1 MITLYSSASCTS
13 CRKAR
18 SWLEDHDIPF
28 TEKNVFTEKITDEEL
43 KAILQLTENG
53 TNEIISQRSQAFREL
68 NINIEEMPLGRVLKL
83 IQQHPGIMR
92 RPILVD
98 NKRLLVG
105 YNEEDIRCFL
115 PREIRKIELSKLHD
129 QLPVN
134 FLMSKSY
141 R

>member
-13 CRKAR
+13 CRKAK
-18 SWLEDHDIPF
+18 SWLEEHDIPF

-53 TNEIISQRSQAFREL
+53 TKELISQRSQAFREL
-68 NINIEEMPLGRVLKL
+68 DIDIEDMSLGNVLKL
-83 IQQHPGIMR
+83 IQRHPGIMR

-98 NKRLLVG
+98 DKRLLVG

-115 PREIRKIELSKLHD
+115 PRDIRKLELLKLHD

-134 FLMSKSY
+134 F
-141 R
+141 

>member
-18 SWLEDHDIPF
+18 SWLVEHDIPF
-28 TEKNVFTEKITDEEL
+28 TEKNVFTEKITDQEL
-43 KAILQLTENG
+43 KSILQLTENG
-53 TNEIISQRSQAFREL
+53 TIELISQRSQAFREL
-68 NINIEEMPLGRVLKL
+68 NVDIDDMPLGKVLKL

-98 NKRLLVG
+98 DKRLLVG

-115 PREIRKIELSKLHD
+115 PRDIRKLELSKLHD

-134 FLMSKSY
+134 F
-141 R
+141 

>member
-134 FLMSKSY
+134 F
-141 R
+141 

>member
-18 SWLEDHDIPF
+18 SWLEEHDIPF

-115 PREIRKIELSKLHD
+115 PREIRKFELSKLHD

-134 FLMSKSY
+134 F
-141 R
+141 

>member
-18 SWLEDHDIPF
+18 SWLEEHDIPF
-28 TEKNVFTEKITDEEL
+28 TEKNVFTEKITDQEL
-43 KAILQLTENG
+43 KAILQLTEIG
-53 TNEIISQRSQAFREL
+53 TKEIISQRSQAFRAL
-68 NINIEEMPLGRVLKL
+68 NIDIEDMPLGKVLKL

-98 NKRLLVG
+98 DKRLLVG

-115 PREIRKIELSKLHD
+115 PRDIRKLELSKLHD

-134 FLMSKSY
+134 F
-141 R
+141 

>member
-18 SWLEDHDIPF
+18 SWLEEHDIPF

-43 KAILQLTENG
+43 RAILQLTENG

-115 PREIRKIELSKLHD
+115 PREIRKLELSKLHD

-134 FLMSKSY
+134 Y
-141 R
+141 

>member
-18 SWLEDHDIPF
+18 SWLEEHDIPF

-43 KAILQLTENG
+43 RAILQLTENG
-53 TNEIISQRSQAFREL
+53 TNEIISQRSQALREL
-68 NINIEEMPLGRVLKL
+68 DINIEEMPLGRVLKL

-134 FLMSKSY
+134 F
-141 R
+141 

>member
-98 NKRLLVG
+98 NKQLLVG

-134 FLMSKSY
+134 F
-141 R
+141 

>member
-18 SWLEDHDIPF
+18 SWLEEHNIPF
-28 TEKNVFTEKITDEEL
+28 TEKNVFTEKITDQEL
-43 KAILQLTENG
+43 KSILQLTENG
-53 TNEIISQRSQAFREL
+53 TIELISQRSQAFREL
-68 NINIEEMPLGRVLKL
+68 NVDIDDMPLGKVLKL

-98 NKRLLVG
+98 DKRLLVG

-115 PREIRKIELSKLHD
+115 PRDIRKLELSKLHD

-134 FLMSKSY
+134 F
-141 R
+141 

>member
-18 SWLEDHDIPF
+18 SWLEEHDIPF
-28 TEKNVFTEKITDEEL
+28 TEKNVFTEKITDQEL
-43 KAILQLTENG
+43 KSILQLTENG
-53 TNEIISQRSQAFREL
+53 TIELISQRSQAFKEL
-68 NINIEEMPLGRVLKL
+68 NIDIDDMPLRKVLKL

-98 NKRLLVG
+98 DKRLLVG

-115 PREIRKIELSKLHD
+115 PRDIRKLELSKLHD

-134 FLMSKSY
+134 F
-141 R
+141 

>member
-18 SWLEDHDIPF
+18 SWLEEHDIPF

-43 KAILQLTENG
+43 RAILQLTENG

-68 NINIEEMPLGRVLKL
+68 DINIEEMPLGRVLKL

-134 FLMSKSY
+134 Y
-141 R
+141 

>member
-18 SWLEDHDIPF
+18 SWLEEHDIPF

-43 KAILQLTENG
+43 RAILQLTENG
-53 TNEIISQRSQAFREL
+53 TNEIISQRSQAFKEL

-115 PREIRKIELSKLHD
+115 PREIRKLELSKLHD

-134 FLMSKSY
+134 Y
-141 R
+141 

>member
-18 SWLEDHDIPF
+18 SWLEEHDIPF

-43 KAILQLTENG
+43 RAILQLTENG

-115 PREIRKIELSKLHD
+115 PREIRKLELSKLQD

-134 FLMSKSY
+134 Y
-141 R
+141 

>member
-18 SWLEDHDIPF
+18 SWLEEHDIPF
-28 TEKNVFTEKITDEEL
+28 TEKNVFTEKITDQEL
-43 KAILQLTENG
+43 KSILQLTENG
-53 TNEIISQRSQAFREL
+53 TIELISQRSQAFKEL
-68 NINIEEMPLGRVLKL
+68 NIDIDDMPLRKVLKL

-98 NKRLLVG
+98 DKKLLVG

-115 PREIRKIELSKLHD
+115 PRDIRKLELSKLHD

-134 FLMSKSY
+134 F
-141 R
+141 

>member
-13 CRKAR
+13 CRKAK
-18 SWLEDHDIPF
+18 SWLEEHDIPF

-53 TNEIISQRSQAFREL
+53 TKELISQRSQAFREL
-68 NINIEEMPLGRVLKL
+68 DIDIEDMSLGKVLKL
-83 IQQHPGIMR
+83 IQRHPGIMR

-98 NKRLLVG
+98 DKRLLVG

-115 PREIRKIELSKLHD
+115 PRDIRKLELLKLHD

-134 FLMSKSY
+134 F
-141 R
+141 

>member
-18 SWLEDHDIPF
+18 SWLEEHDIPF
-28 TEKNVFTEKITDEEL
+28 TEKNVFTEKITDQEL
-43 KAILQLTENG
+43 KSILQLTENG
-53 TNEIISQRSQAFREL
+53 TIELISQRSQAFKEL
-68 NINIEEMPLGRVLKL
+68 NIDIDDMPLGKVLNL

-98 NKRLLVG
+98 DKRLLVG

-115 PREIRKIELSKLHD
+115 PRDIRKLELSKLHD

-134 FLMSKSY
+134 F
-141 R
+141 

>member
-18 SWLEDHDIPF
+18 SWLEEHDIPF

-43 KAILQLTENG
+43 RAILQLTENG

-115 PREIRKIELSKLHD
+115 PRDIRKLELSKLHD

-134 FLMSKSY
+134 F
-141 R
+141 

>member
-18 SWLEDHDIPF
+18 SWLEEHDIPF
-28 TEKNVFTEKITDEEL
+28 TEKNVFTEKITDQEL
-43 KAILQLTENG
+43 KSILQLTENG
-53 TNEIISQRSQAFREL
+53 TIELISQRSQAFREL
-68 NINIEEMPLGRVLKL
+68 NVDIDDMPLGKVLKL

-98 NKRLLVG
+98 DKRLLVG

-115 PREIRKIELSKLHD
+115 PRDIRKLELSKLHD

-134 FLMSKSY
+134 F
-141 R
+141 

>member
-18 SWLEDHDIPF
+18 SWLEEHDIPF

-43 KAILQLTENG
+43 KSILQLTENG
-53 TNEIISQRSQAFREL
+53 TKEIISQRSQAFREL
-68 NINIEEMPLGRVLKL
+68 NIDIEDMPLGSVLKL
-83 IQQHPGIMR
+83 IQKHPGIMR

-98 NKRLLVG
+98 DKRLLVG

-115 PREIRKIELSKLHD
+115 PREIRKLELSKLHD

-134 FLMSKSY
+134 F
-141 R
+141 

>member
-43 KAILQLTENG
+43 RAILQLTENG

-134 FLMSKSY
+134 F
-141 R
+141 

>member
-18 SWLEDHDIPF
+18 SWLEEHDIPF

-43 KAILQLTENG
+43 RAILQLTENG
-53 TNEIISQRSQAFREL
+53 TNEIISQRSQAFKEL
-68 NINIEEMPLGRVLKL
+68 NINIEEISLGRVLKL

-115 PREIRKIELSKLHD
+115 PREIRKLELSKLHD

-134 FLMSKSY
+134 Y
-141 R
+141 

>member
-1 MITLYSSASCTS
+1 MITLYSSPSCTS

-18 SWLEDHDIPF
+18 SWLEEHDIPF

-43 KAILQLTENG
+43 RAILQLTENG

-68 NINIEEMPLGRVLKL
+68 NINIDEMPLGRMLKL

-115 PREIRKIELSKLHD
+115 PREIRKLELSKLHD

-134 FLMSKSY
+134 Y
-141 R
+141 

>member
-18 SWLEDHDIPF
+18 SWLEEHDIPF
-28 TEKNVFTEKITDEEL
+28 TEKNVFTEKITDQEL
-43 KAILQLTENG
+43 KSILQLTENG
-53 TNEIISQRSQAFREL
+53 TIELISQRSQAFREL
-68 NINIEEMPLGRVLKL
+68 NVDIDDMPLGKVLKL

-115 PREIRKIELSKLHD
+115 PRDIRKLELSKLHD

-134 FLMSKSY
+134 F
-141 R
+141 

>member
-18 SWLEDHDIPF
+18 SWLEEHDIPF
-28 TEKNVFTEKITDEEL
+28 TEKNVFTEKITDQEL
-43 KAILQLTENG
+43 KSILQLTENG
-53 TNEIISQRSQAFREL
+53 TLELISQRSQAFREL
-68 NINIEEMPLGRVLKL
+68 NTDIDDMPLGKVLKL

-98 NKRLLVG
+98 DKRLLVG

-115 PREIRKIELSKLHD
+115 PRDIRKLELSKLHD

-134 FLMSKSY
+134 F
-141 R
+141 

>member
-1 MITLYSSASCTS
+1 MIMLYSSASCTS

-18 SWLEDHDIPF
+18 SWLEEHDIPF

-43 KAILQLTENG
+43 RAILQLTENG

-68 NINIEEMPLGRVLKL
+68 DINIEEMPLGRVLKL

-134 FLMSKSY
+134 F
-141 R
+141 

>member
-18 SWLEDHDIPF
+18 SWLEEHDIPF

-43 KAILQLTENG
+43 RAILQLTENG

-134 FLMSKSY
+134 F
-141 R
+141 

>member
-18 SWLEDHDIPF
+18 SWLEEHDIPF
-28 TEKNVFTEKITDEEL
+28 TEKNVFTEKITDQEL
-43 KAILQLTENG
+43 KSILQLTENG
-53 TNEIISQRSQAFREL
+53 TIELISQRSQAFKEL
-68 NINIEEMPLGRVLKL
+68 NIDIDDMPLGKVLKL

-98 NKRLLVG
+98 DKRLLVG

-115 PREIRKIELSKLHD
+115 PRDIRKLELSKLHD

-134 FLMSKSY
+134 F
-141 R
+141 

>member
-18 SWLEDHDIPF
+18 SWLEEHDIPF

-43 KAILQLTENG
+43 RAILQLTENG
-53 TNEIISQRSQAFREL
+53 TNEIISQRSQAFKEL
-68 NINIEEMPLGRVLKL
+68 NINIEEMSLGRVLKL

-115 PREIRKIELSKLHD
+115 PREIRKLELSKLHD

-134 FLMSKSY
+134 Y
-141 R
+141 